1 MSRDGVMLDIFFKSF
16 LNLVRIEFNNEVKC
30 VKNEVKFINSVYWSN
45 MDRIW
50 NVCNYLV
57 FEFLL

>member
-16 LNLVRIEFNNEVKC
+16 LNLVRIEFNNEVKY

>member
-1 MSRDGVMLDIFFKSF
+1 MLDIFFKSF

-45 MDRIW
+45 MDRI
-50 NVCNYLV
+50 
-57 FEFLL
+57 